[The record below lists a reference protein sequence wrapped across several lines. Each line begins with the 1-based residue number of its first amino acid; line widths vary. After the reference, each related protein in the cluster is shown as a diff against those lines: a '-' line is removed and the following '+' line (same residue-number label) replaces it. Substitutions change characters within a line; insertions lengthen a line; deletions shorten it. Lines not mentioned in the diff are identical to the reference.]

1 MMNSLSTGHDSA
13 DATSTSSAP
22 QTAPVPVSADP
33 AARASADGDP
43 PAPSHE
49 DQNPLW
55 LITAA
60 MAVFFIA
67 AAAILAAG

>member
-1 MMNSLSTGHDSA
+1 MNSRSTGPESA
-13 DATSTSSAP
+13 DATSTSDGP
-22 QTAPVPVSADP
+22 QASPVPVS
-33 AARASADGDP
+33 
-43 PAPSHE
+43 SHD

-60 MAVFFIA
+60 MAVFFTV